1 MEIRKIEDYFND
13 QPTNTEYWNQFIG
26 DGEFDYDYLQEQFE
40 SSHPKFNKNNQ
51 YLVIIFNNELIGITV
66 YRKLSFI
73 PIYKICLLAKKK
85 NCQQSGIGRF
95 VFNYLESTLG
105 RGYFILVDD
114 SRIPHYYSKLGFKR
128 SWGGVNC
135 LFWEFQSYSYYKVF
149 SRKRKK

>member
-1 MEIRKIEDYFND
+1 MEIQKIEDYFKGKL
-13 QPTNTEYWNQFIG
+13 PNTDYWNQFIG
-26 DGEFDYDYLQEQFE
+26 DGEFDYDYLEEQFE

-51 YLVIIFNNELIGITV
+51 YLLIIFNKELIGITV
-66 YRKLSFI
+66 YRKLTYV

-85 NCQQSGIGRF
+85 NCQQSGIGRL
-95 VFNYLESTLG
+95 VFNYLESTLR

-135 LFWEFQSYSYYKVF
+135 LFGEFQNFSYYKYF
-149 SRKRKK
+149 YKKNI